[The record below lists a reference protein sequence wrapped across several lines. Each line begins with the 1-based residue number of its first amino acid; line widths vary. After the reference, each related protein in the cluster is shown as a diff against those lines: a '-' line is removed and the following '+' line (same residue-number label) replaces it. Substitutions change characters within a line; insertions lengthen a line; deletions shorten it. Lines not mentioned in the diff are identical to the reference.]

1 MSAIHQEQN
10 LEVDDTSN
18 LLLVD
23 RLWKLKKVCEK
34 RLFLYIQL
42 NRLIKDVD
50 YRHNLIRQA
59 RELNDTDINDL
70 ILDILDAEKASKR
83 VSVPLKT
90 ISEAQPGNVSSTMP
104 LRPRRSGRFYS
115 FRNIMIP
122 TLLIAIVACL
132 GYIGYVLNENKQRM
146 TAEASN
152 SSVVSQPVVQQIPS
166 KVETV
171 PTPSLTY
178 ETFLH
183 IHGSNSVGEK
193 LLPAMLEKFLQAQQA
208 EDLKW
213 VQGDIDVERSL
224 RFVGDQGTGQA
235 IELHAHGTSTGFK
248 GLESGVAEI
257 AMASRAVK
265 DEEWIRLLP
274 LVGDMRTPQA
284 EHIIGLDGLAI
295 ITHPSNPLNSIT
307 VEQLAAIFSGAIT
320 NWQTLGGGDQP
331 ISVFARDNNSGT
343 WDTFKSLVLKPE
355 GLGLEP
361 TTKRLESSSDLSNQ
375 VAALP
380 GAIGFVAL
388 PYVLDSKL
396 LAVAAS
402 AESLPIRPT
411 RFTISTED
419 YPLSRRLYIYT
430 PSAHEN
436 PMIKDFVKFALSEPG
451 QSVVEDLGLAS
462 QNIKLQKPPVL
473 ADAPTNY
480 RQLTEQA
487 RRLSLN
493 FRFKPASDDLDNKA
507 LRDLDRLVDFMAKH
521 SEKSLMLF
529 GFSDNLGEA
538 QNNYLLSLNRAKTVE
553 RALHS
558 RGIAPYKVLGFG
570 EALPL
575 ASNNSVKGR
584 EKNRRVEA
592 WLY

>member
-1 MSAIHQEQN
+1 MSAIHEDRN
-10 LEVDDTSN
+10 AEVDDTSN

-90 ISEAQPGNVSSTMP
+90 ISQSQPGDVSSTTVPM
-104 LRPRRSGRFYS
+104 RPRRSASYYAL
-115 FRNIMIP
+115 RNVMVP
-122 TLLIAIVACL
+122 MLLVAIVACL
-132 GYIGYVLNENKQRM
+132 GYIGYILNENKVRLNNERELARS
-146 TAEASN
+146 TR
-152 SSVVSQPVVQQIPS
+152 
-166 KVETV
+166 V
-171 PTPSLTY
+171 PTVQVPVKAVQEMPPAVTY
-178 ETFLH
+178 TNLLQ

-193 LLPAMLEKFLQAQQA
+193 LLPAILEKFLAAQQA
-208 EDLKW
+208 EKLDWKQGNVEVERTLQFIDR
-213 VQGDIDVERSL
+213 QGDGKS
-224 RFVGDQGTGQA
+224 
-235 IELHAHGTSTGFK
+235 IELFAHGTSTGFK
-248 GLESGVAEI
+248 ALESGLADI

-265 DEEWIRLLP
+265 DEEWNRLLP
-274 LVGDMRTPQA
+274 IVGDLRTSQA

-295 ITHPSNPLNSIT
+295 ITHPANTLNAIT
-307 VEQLAAIFSGAIT
+307 VEQLGQIFSGSVD
-320 NWQTLGGGDQP
+320 NWQALGGPDLP
-331 ISVFARDNNSGT
+331 ITVFARDNNSGT

-355 GLGLEP
+355 GLSLKPEAL
-361 TTKRLESSSDLSNQ
+361 RYESSSELSNQ
-375 VAALP
+375 VAARA

-388 PYVLDSKL
+388 PYVQDSKL

-402 AESLPIRPT
+402 ADSLAIRPT

-430 PSAHEN
+430 PSSQDQ
-436 PMIKDFVKFALSEPG
+436 PMIKEFVKFALSESG
-451 QSVVEDLGLAS
+451 QSVVEQLGLAS
-462 QNIKLQKPPVL
+462 QNITLQKPPL
-473 ADAPTNY
+473 LDSAPTNY
-480 RQLTEQA
+480 RQLTERA

-493 FRFKPASDDLDNKA
+493 FRFKSSSDELDNKA

-529 GFSDNLGEA
+529 GFSDNLGEPD
-538 QNNYLLSLNRAKTVE
+538 NNYLLSLNRAKTVE
-553 RALHS
+553 QALHS

-570 EALPL
+570 EAMPL
-575 ASNNSVKGR
+575 ASNNSGKGR

-592 WLY
+592 WLF